1 MMRKILKKP
10 LVGLAAAV
18 FLSSLM
24 QVTALAVELV
34 PMGKAVGIN
43 VTLDGVMV
51 AGVSE
56 VETADGSISPA
67 GQAGVLPGDFIV
79 KLGKTDI
86 HCLQDFSEAVET
98 LSDDP
103 VSMTVIREE
112 KQMQFT
118 ICPVLS
124 TENRYQL
131 GLWLRDGITGIGTI
145 TYYDPETGAYGALGH
160 GINDADSGSLIA
172 LNKGEIYDASIM
184 GVVKG
189 EAGTPGELTG
199 IFEGNTACG
208 DVQGNTVYGI
218 FGRYHDAPEACGE
231 PLLCAEYGEAQ
242 PGEATILTTVSG
254 ESVQEYDIRID
265 RVYRENGE
273 ERFLICVTDEAL
285 LKATGGIVQGM
296 SGSPILQN
304 GKFIGA
310 VTHVLTNDPTRGY
323 GLGIQ
328 SMLNAESETLGAL
341 DRAA

>member
-1 MMRKILKKP
+1 MRKIWKKP
-10 LVGLAAAV
+10 LMGLAAAV

-24 QVTALAVELV
+24 QVSAFAVELV
-34 PMGKAVGIN
+34 PMGKAIGIN

-56 VETADGSISPA
+56 VETSDGSVSPA

-86 HCLQDFSEAVET
+86 HCLQDFSKATEK
-98 LSDDP
+98 LSDEP
-103 VSMTVIREE
+103 VSMTVIRQE

-118 ICPVLS
+118 ICPVFS

-131 GLWLRDGITGIGTI
+131 GLWLRDNITGIGTI
-145 TYYDPETGAYGALGH
+145 TYYDPDTGAYGALGH
-160 GINDADSGSLIA
+160 GINDVDSGNLIA
-172 LNKGEIYDASIM
+172 LNQGEIYDASIM

-189 EAGTPGELTG
+189 QAGTPGELTG
-199 IFEGNTACG
+199 IFEGNAACG
-208 DVQGNTVYGI
+208 DVRGNTVYGI
-218 FGRYHDAPEACGE
+218 FGFYHGAADACGD
-231 PLLCAEYGEAQ
+231 PLSCAEYGQAQ
-242 PGEATILTTVSG
+242 PGKATILTTVSG
-254 ESVQEYDIRID
+254 EDVQEYEIRID

-296 SGSPILQN
+296 SGSPILQD

-310 VTHVLTNDPTRGY
+310 VTHVLTNDPTKGY

-328 SMLNAESETLGAL
+328 SMLDAAGETMGTL
-341 DRAA
+341 DEAA